1 MTETLALASGA
12 PPIEWAG
19 TIIGGK
25 YRLERELGRGA
36 MGTVW
41 SAVHLTLGQRVAI
54 KLISAE
60 HSQSTEARQRFS
72 TEAKAAARLKSRFVV
87 QVYDDG
93 ETPSGTPYIVLE
105 YLEGETLEQRLE
117 REHTLPLNDAVRV
130 TRHVARALSRAHAQG
145 IVHRDLKPGNVFLTR
160 LDEEEYGWLAKVLD
174 FGIAKVDDLGR
185 ASTTRAG
192 TVLGTPL
199 FMSSEQVRGAS
210 QVDARADLY
219 ALGMVFYNMLTA
231 DYAFNGESFSDI
243 LIAICTQ
250 PLPDLRKLAPSVPAS
265 VGAWF
270 QKACA
275 READDRFQSAA
286 EMLEALEMAVG
297 VTASGAN
304 RGPAAE
310 AQAPMN
316 TLHGFS
322 PPVEHARP
330 RGPAVTPPST
340 ALGTQV
346 LTSNPVN
353 PNLAAPLNPSNVTLV
368 DPTLRSAGAHV
379 QAASVQAASM
389 QAASVASGADS
400 TFAVQHIEAPR
411 ARPRSRVWAIAAG
424 ACIAAC
430 GLGLALLWVVAPG
443 ARAISP
449 QAPAPE
455 PSVAPAPPSAP
466 EPTPALAAEVPP
478 STPTPTPTAAVAPA
492 ALPAPAKPRVHAVP
506 NSPKSPGNSSGSKSS
521 PAHKAGPDM
530 GF

>member
-12 PPIEWAG
+12 PSIEWAG
-19 TIIGGK
+19 AIIGGK

-72 TEAKAAARLKSRFVV
+72 TEAKAAARLRSRFVV

-199 FMSSEQVRGAS
+199 FMSAEQVRGAS

-243 LIAICTQ
+243 LIAICTE

-275 READDRFQSAA
+275 REAADRFQSAA

-297 VTASGAN
+297 VTAGGAN

-310 AQAPMN
+310 AQAAMN

-368 DPTLRSAGAHV
+368 DPTLRSAGAHA
-379 QAASVQAASM
+379 QAASV

-430 GLGLALLWVVAPG
+430 GLGLALLWVVAPS
-443 ARAISP
+443 ARAVTP
-449 QAPAPE
+449 QAAAQQPSAAPATPALPPTPE
-455 PSVAPAPPSAP
+455 PSPPPA
-466 EPTPALAAEVPP
+466 AAEVPP
-478 STPTPTPTAAVAPA
+478 STPTPTPTATILPA
-492 ALPAPAKPRVHAVP
+492 ARPAPAKPRVHAAL
-506 NSPKSPGNSSGSKSS
+506 NSPKAPGNSSGTTSS
-521 PAHKAGPDM
+521 TAHKASPDM